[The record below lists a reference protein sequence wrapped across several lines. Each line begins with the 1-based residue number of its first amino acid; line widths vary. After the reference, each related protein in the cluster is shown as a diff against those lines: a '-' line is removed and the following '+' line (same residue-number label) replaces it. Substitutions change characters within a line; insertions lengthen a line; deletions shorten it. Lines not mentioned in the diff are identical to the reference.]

1 MVKLWRLVC
10 CVDSCNHSKLRLFPH
25 FKSKLYTDFMSI
37 YILFEQN
44 SDISVGLAEFFI
56 GKNTSV
62 MVFNWSLVI
71 CSIQTWSY
79 IIYSSCLL
87 GSLINHFACWVVC
100 VRNKLQQW
108 WKKDLN
114 KRLYI
119 LKKVLRCLGKKK
131 DLNKRLYILKKVLRC
146 LAKKK
151 GSKQAV
157 LYSQKGLEMFRE
169 KKRI

>member
-1 MVKLWRLVC
+1 MLYLVKLIALKPLLAAAMVKLWRLVC

-25 FKSKLYTDFMSI
+25 FKNKLYTDFMSI
-37 YILFEQN
+37 YMLFEQN
-44 SDISVGLAEFFI
+44 SDIFVGLAEFFI

-79 IIYSSCLL
+79 IVYSSCLL
-87 GSLINHFACWVVC
+87 GSLINHLACWVVC

-131 DLNKRLYILKKVLRC
+131 RF
-146 LAKKK
+146 
-151 GSKQAV
+151 KQAV
-157 LYSQKGLEMFRE
+157 VYSQKGLEMFRG